1 MTNNVRDS
9 NPPTL
14 LWHGAAFFSSALSS
28 LGWATTTKRQH
39 QPAAVS
45 WRELFADLPSPPDV
59 LVIADYSGPPPLL
72 DPHTCPSLTVFY
84 SVDSHI
90 HSWHPLYAQAFDLCL
105 VSLRDHLPRF
115 SGTYLDSSRVLW
127 SPPFV
132 QDTLQGTLH
141 PAPRDQIWDALFV
154 GKVDAALT
162 PRRHAALQALRQEF
176 PGLEVRQ
183 GKFQELFPQAKVVL
197 NFCDLDDL
205 NFRVVEALACG
216 STLLTPR
223 IGHGQDDLFHHG
235 EDLWL
240 YDQSQD
246 GSDIA
251 DLLHQL
257 CRLLGDDTLRA
268 CLASSG
274 QAKVNTT
281 HRASHRAATFTN
293 WLREHDRSELIARRQ
308 EAFPVIHRDILRPL
322 FLHLSECLPPK
333 HSLRQAYYQAAGK
346 VGPATGFRPT
356 CGQNP
361 VEIP

>member
-1 MTNNVRDS
+1 MTRTT
-9 NPPTL
+9 PPAPLPRL
-14 LWHGAAFFSSALSS
+14 LWYGAAFFSSALPSQ
-28 LGWATTTKRQH
+28 GWTTTIKRQY

-59 LVIADYSGPPPLL
+59 LVVADYSGPPPLL

-115 SGTYLDSSRVLW
+115 SGTFLDASRILW
-127 SPPFV
+127 TPPFV
-132 QDTLQGTLH
+132 QDTLQ
-141 PAPRDQIWDALFV
+141 PAPKDHIWDALFV
-154 GKVDAALT
+154 GKVEANLT
-162 PRRHAALQALRQEF
+162 PRRHAALKNLKQEF
-176 PGLEVRQ
+176 PSLKVRQ
-183 GKFQELFPQAKVVL
+183 GNFWELFPQAKVVL

-216 STLLTPR
+216 ATLLTPR
-223 IGHGQDDLFHHG
+223 IGHGQEDLFRHG

-240 YDQSQD
+240 YDQSTD
-246 GSDIA
+246 GNDIA

-257 CRLLGDDTLRA
+257 RRLLADDELRA
-268 CLASSG
+268 RLARTG
-274 QAKVNTT
+274 QAKVNAA

-293 WLREHDRSELIARRQ
+293 WLREHDWSELIARRQ

-322 FLHLSECLPPK
+322 FLHLSESLPPG
-333 HSLRQAYYQAAGK
+333 HTLRQAYYQAGGK
-346 VGPATGFRPT
+346 TS
-356 CGQNP
+356 P
-361 VEIP
+361 VPQAEEIAL

>member
-9 NPPTL
+9 SPPTL
-14 LWHGAAFFSSALSS
+14 LWFGAAFFSGALSDA
-28 LGWATTTKRQH
+28 GWVTTIKRQY

-72 DPHTCPSLTVFY
+72 DPHTCPSLTVLY

-115 SGTYLDSSRVLW
+115 TGRFLDANRTLW
-127 SPPFV
+127 TPPFV
-132 QDTLQGTLH
+132 PDTLQ
-141 PAPRDQIWDALFV
+141 PAPKNQIWDALFV
-154 GKVDAALT
+154 GKVDATLT
-162 PRRHAALQALRQEF
+162 PRRHAALQALRQEL

-183 GKFQELFPQAKVVL
+183 GKFRELFPQAKVVL
-197 NFCDLDDL
+197 NFCDLNDL

-223 IGHGQDDLFHHG
+223 IGHGQDDLFCHG
-235 EDLWL
+235 ENLWL
-240 YDQSQD
+240 YDQSPD
-246 GSDIA
+246 GNDVA

-257 CRLLGDDTLRA
+257 RRLLADDALRA
-268 CLASSG
+268 RLARNG
-274 QAKVNTT
+274 QAKVNAD

-293 WLREHDRSELIARRQ
+293 RLREHDWPALIANRLR
-308 EAFPVIHRDILRPL
+308 ASTAIHCDILRPL
-322 FLHLSECLPPK
+322 FLHLSEALPEG
-333 HSLRQAYYQAAGK
+333 HDLRMRYYQAS
-346 VGPATGFRPT
+346 TRQPT
-356 CGQNP
+356 N
-361 VEIP
+361 IPSSNSA